1 VIGVPDER
9 WGEAVKA
16 CVVLKPGVKAVESD
30 IIDFCKKLIAA
41 YKCPKS
47 VDFLEA
53 IPKSGA
59 GKILKRE
66 LREIYW
72 KGHARGVA

>member
-1 VIGVPDER
+1 
-9 WGEAVKA
+9 
-16 CVVLKPGVKAVESD
+16 VVLKPGMSAKEDD
-30 IIDFCKKLIAA
+30 IINFCKSQIAS

-47 VDFLEA
+47 IDFLEA

-66 LREIYW
+66 LREKYW
-72 KGHARGVA
+72 KGYVRRVG